1 MVKRENNVKKSKL
14 WRQNNSLSKVGGGE
28 GVGREGLLKILGG
41 PSFEVGHSN
50 KFDLIAGVL
59 EGRH

>member
-1 MVKRENNVKKSKL
+1 METKELFK
-14 WRQNNSLSKVGGGE
+14 QGGGG

-41 PSFEVGHSN
+41 FSFEVGHLN